1 MKIQYNGGD
10 FMNCLGNF
18 PHIPKP
24 DFCYVA
30 EKNYGQIKKDYIQS
44 HTHSHDCLELSVV
57 LSGEAL
63 YTINNVSYSVKRGE
77 VVLFNPHIPHSVH
90 IPKQAHY
97 ADMHIGMQNFTLPDG
112 QIDHFNLPHQFP
124 IIKLAKTADSFFSC
138 CEEILMECRQR
149 NAGQYMMFESLGI
162 KLFLLLYRELQ
173 AETPHI
179 SEFKS
184 TFDYPEKRKVVDF
197 MIHYIDAH
205 YMEEISLD
213 TFSKD
218 MYLSQVYLSKI
229 FKEETNSS
237 PINYLIK
244 TRLAKAKQLLESD
257 DLPINLIAKQVGY
270 DDAYHFS
277 KLFKK
282 YYGYPPSRVRIS
294 K

>member
-1 MKIQYNGGD
+1 
-10 FMNCLGNF
+10 MNCLGNF
-18 PHIPKP
+18 PHTPKP

-30 EKNYGQIKKDYIQS
+30 EKNYGQIQEEHIQS
-44 HTHSHDCLELSVV
+44 CTHTHDCLELSVV

-63 YTINNVSYSVKRGE
+63 YTIDNISYSVKRGE
-77 VVLFNPHIPHSVH
+77 VVLFNPHIAHSVR
-90 IPKQAHY
+90 IPKQARY

-112 QIDHFNLPHQFP
+112 QIDHFNLPNQFP
-124 IIKLAKTADSFFSC
+124 IIKLLKTADAFFTC
-138 CEEILMECRQR
+138 CEEILNECRHR
-149 NAGQYMMFESLGI
+149 NAGQHMMFEALGV

-173 AETPHI
+173 TETTPA
-179 SEFKS
+179 SEYRS

-197 MIHYIDAH
+197 MIHYINAH
-205 YMEEISLD
+205 YMEDITLD
-213 TFSKD
+213 MFAKD

-244 TRLAKAKQLLESD
+244 TRLAKAKQLLETG

-282 YYGYPPSRVRIS
+282 YYGYPPSNLRIS